1 MIPKIGLLKFY
12 VWKVGNSRLA
22 SSSGFGA
29 CSEKKIGLSCCQ
41 RTCWCGNWLYRALR
55 SWCHFPR
62 RITDIEVGKLLKNR
76 PQPQQPSRR
85 RTSFQHRD
93 SNQRKRHIPSM
104 YAHTNSPLFGK
115 KKAKK
120 KIFAEK
126 ITFRNQVTR
135 FPMYFFRNWKKIV
148 RWRYDINSNK
158 LKWT

>member
-1 MIPKIGLLKFY
+1 MKKKKLKNPVFNYQKSKYKIDFLRNFYPK
-12 VWKVGNSRLA
+12 RLDFWSLGILGSLPS

-76 PQPQQPSRR
+76 PQPQPSRR
-85 RTSFQHRD
+85 NLVSTAATNANDTSHQC
-93 SNQRKRHIPSM
+93 M
-104 YAHTNSPLFGK
+104 HTQTPPLLFG

-120 KIFAEK
+120 KI
-126 ITFRNQVTR
+126 
-135 FPMYFFRNWKKIV
+135 
-148 RWRYDINSNK
+148 
-158 LKWT
+158 LKR

>member
-1 MIPKIGLLKFY
+1 MAINQYILSIWCPFKLILYVYKKILIEFWSKNGLLKFSHREFH
-12 VWKVGNSRLA
+12 VWKGGNSRLA

-115 KKAKK
+115 KSKK
-120 KIFAEK
+120 K
-126 ITFRNQVTR
+126 
-135 FPMYFFRNWKKIV
+135 
-148 RWRYDINSNK
+148 SL
-158 LKWT
+158 LKR